1 MPAYPSI
8 VSNLKAQK
16 DGGGGGGRELEEEE
30 GPVEAGGDEEVL
42 SSSGVASCLLLLHC
56 PLFCGTL
63 LAGALALVLA
73 LSIPRCLFEHK
84 PTVSSPQEEVD
95 KAEELQKKSGAF
107 VRTVKEEPQEK
118 WE

>member
-16 DGGGGGGRELEEEE
+16 DGGRELQEEE

-56 PLFCGTL
+56 PLFRGTL

-73 LSIPRCLFEHK
+73 LSVPRCLFEHK

-107 VRTVKEEPQEK
+107 VRTVKEETQEK

>member
-16 DGGGGGGRELEEEE
+16 DGGRELQEEE
-30 GPVEAGGDEEVL
+30 GPVEAGGDVEVL

-73 LSIPRCLFEHK
+73 LSVPRCLFEHK

-95 KAEELQKKSGAF
+95 KAEEHRDVS
-107 VRTVKEEPQEK
+107 
-118 WE
+118 